1 MRSECQ
7 DDRKNEAIG
16 KDKMDNLYSWNSSF
30 KPKQPRQS
38 MDEAAIEDDKVEGDP
53 IEEEPFE
60 EEMDIK
66 VGSFL
71 LLNRDTNDHK
81 TEGS

>member
-1 MRSECQ
+1 
-7 DDRKNEAIG
+7 
-16 KDKMDNLYSWNSSF
+16 
-30 KPKQPRQS
+30 